1 MSDPDITPLQAMCNV
16 LIARQD
22 ERQRGAET
30 LDILQYIRR
39 TNYIRL
45 SRAHVAELC
54 SILRTKL
61 LHLFLDNHNAFGIPI
76 K

>member
-1 MSDPDITPLQAMCNV
+1 MCNV
-16 LIARQD
+16 LITRQD
-22 ERQRGAET
+22 ERQRGTET
-30 LDILQYIRR
+30 LNILQYIRR

-45 SRAHVAELC
+45 SRAYVAEPC

-61 LHLFLDNHNAFGIPI
+61 LYLFLDNYNVFSIPT